1 MDKKY
6 QVFISSTYKDLI
18 EQRNQ
23 VVEVVL
29 RLSHLPVGMEIF
41 NAASSTPWDVITSHI
56 DNSDYYVLILAHRY
70 GSEDPVT
77 GVGYTEKEYDYAIS
91 RGIPCLA
98 FVLQDNVQWNISMME
113 EKVSQKK
120 KLAAFKK
127 KIHVHHVNYWASSDE
142 LASQVLLALV
152 DETRNKPGIG
162 WVRANAITSSPVV
175 AEELSRL
182 SKENSEL
189 KEKLSLVESQA
200 NDETTLIIEYLPKQ
214 YFEVITTDGNELK
227 FNYEQL
233 FMAVAENQST
243 PSTYTIVSALADRD
257 LYRNGLYFNIRPTKG
272 YNKALGEL
280 VSLGL
285 ITMDTSKK
293 SSSSNNDASVEW
305 GLTELGKA
313 IYKRRKMQ
321 PS

>member
-41 NAASSTPWDVITSHI
+41 NAASATPWDVITSHI

-70 GSEDPVT
+70 GSEDPMT

-98 FVLQDNVQWNISMME
+98 FVLQDGVQWNTSMME
-113 EKVSQKK
+113 EKASQKK
-120 KLAAFKK
+120 KLVAFKR
-127 KIHVHHVNYWASSDE
+127 KIHVHHVSYWTSTDD
-142 LASQVLLALV
+142 LASKVLLAVV

-162 WVRANAITSSPVV
+162 WVRANAITTSPAV

-189 KEKLSLVESQA
+189 KEQLASSVANQIDEYSELKRILSTVSYSIAYAESNNSYTLEQIFSSLCSSQEMPVASNILEWLIGTYGLQTKRDYEDFMPSLVELS
-200 NDETTLIIEYLPKQ
+200 L
-214 YFEVITTDGNELK
+214 
-227 FNYEQL
+227 
-233 FMAVAENQST
+233 
-243 PSTYTIVSALADRD
+243 
-257 LYRNGLYFNIRPTKG
+257 
-272 YNKALGEL
+272 LGL
-280 VSLGL
+280 VSKERNRGG
-285 ITMDTSKK
+285 SE
-293 SSSSNNDASVEW
+293 VW
-305 GLTELGKA
+305 VLTEEGKKLYA
-313 IYKRRKMQ
+313 RMKYPAKRNK
-321 PS
+321 